1 MTPSLSESLSFDF
14 VRTLQTQKR
23 QLFSCNSYVLR
34 TCLSL
39 KLSNRMTKQ
48 LHGEQE
54 EDMEPMHHQEETVM
68 RGIKTITNSHLKV
81 AVL

>member
-1 MTPSLSESLSFDF
+1 
-14 VRTLQTQKR
+14 
-23 QLFSCNSYVLR
+23 
-34 TCLSL
+34 
-39 KLSNRMTKQ
+39 MTKQ